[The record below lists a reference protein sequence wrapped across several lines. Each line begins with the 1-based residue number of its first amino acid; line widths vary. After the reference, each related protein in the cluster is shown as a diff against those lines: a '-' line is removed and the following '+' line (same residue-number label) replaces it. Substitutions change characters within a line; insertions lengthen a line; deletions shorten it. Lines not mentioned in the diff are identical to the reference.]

1 MEKKEI
7 ESWME
12 RKAHNYTLE
21 YKNWRFTLN
30 EIERW
35 NSFFV
40 NIYYK
45 DNSNSMYVYTGAK
58 TVEEAKDR
66 VEDFIKTELK

>member
-30 EIERW
+30 ESESWDR
-35 NSFFV
+35 FYV

-45 DNSNSMYVYTGAK
+45 DNSCSMYVRTGAK
-58 TVEEAKDR
+58 TAEEAKER
-66 VEDFIKTELK
+66 VENFIKTELK

>member
-1 MEKKEI
+1 
-7 ESWME
+7 ME

-21 YKNWRFTLN
+21 YKNWRFSLS
-30 EIERW
+30 ESESWGR
-35 NSFFV
+35 FYV

-45 DNSNSMYVYTGAK
+45 DNSCSMWVSPGAK
-58 TVEEAKDR
+58 TAEEAKER